1 MTEATI
7 MDLGNNALVLTL
19 LLGGPLLLITLVMGL
34 IVSIFQATTQIHE
47 MTLTFVPKMIAA
59 VILMVVAGPWMFSMM
74 LTYTTNLFM
83 NLPAFGH

>member
-7 MDLGNNALVLTL
+7 MDLGNNALVLTV

-74 LTYTTNLFM
+74 LTYTTNLFIS
-83 NLPAFGH
+83 LPAFGH